1 MNKPPEELFKNPEQY
16 IPEGVYC
23 YDYDSGRFGLC
34 PFWSK
39 SHLHEDQENGY
50 CHYLGKGDW
59 EMDNAI
65 SLLWDQCKECGINI
79 DYT

>member
-1 MNKPPEELFKNPEQY
+1 MNRPPEELFKNPEQY
-16 IPEGVYC
+16 IPEGEYC
-23 YDYDSGRFGLC
+23 YSYDGGRFCLC

-39 SHLHEDQENGY
+39 NPLHEDQENGY
-50 CHYLGKGDW
+50 CYYLDRGDW
-59 EMDNAI
+59 ETDSAT